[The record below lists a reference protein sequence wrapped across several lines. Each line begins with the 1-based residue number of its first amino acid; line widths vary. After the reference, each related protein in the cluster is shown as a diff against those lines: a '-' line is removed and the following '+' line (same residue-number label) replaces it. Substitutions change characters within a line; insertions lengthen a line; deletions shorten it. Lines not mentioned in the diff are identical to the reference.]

1 MPRFLLSILCLLCF
15 MNAETQAKVRV
26 HRETVH
32 EDREQARL
40 ELDALQK
47 SSPAAGEVRIMKMQI
62 RTGQV
67 EQMTLHS
74 SQTLPA
80 EDTQRVAYILQQ
92 LRLNPDYMRRTGGH
106 KRVGRWIRYSAPK
119 LFLSFNGEWKEIN
132 IYAIT
137 ATKEDSKRW
146 LLEENLLK
154 ELHSIV
160 ERNAPKQPN
169 EK

>member
-1 MPRFLLSILCLLCF
+1 MPKFFLAAICLLCF
-15 MNAETQAKVRV
+15 MCVETQAKVRV
-26 HRETVH
+26 HRETAI

-47 SSPAAGEVRIMKMQI
+47 FSPSAGEVRIMKM
-62 RTGQV
+62 
-67 EQMTLHS
+67 HS
-74 SQTLPA
+74 SQTIPA
-80 EDTQRVAYILQQ
+80 EDTQRIAYILQQ
-92 LRLNPDYMRRTGGH
+92 VRYNPDYVRRTGGC

-119 LFLSFNGEWKEIN
+119 LFLSFNGEWREVN

-137 ATKEDSKRW
+137 ATKEDNKRW

-154 ELHSIV
+154 ELLSIV

-169 EK
+169 KK

>member
-1 MPRFLLSILCLLCF
+1 MPRFLLSILCILCF
-15 MNAETQAKVRV
+15 MSAETQAKVRV
-26 HRETVH
+26 HRETAI

-47 SSPAAGEVRIMKMQI
+47 FFPSAGEVRIMKMQI
-62 RTGQV
+62 RTGKV

-74 SQTLPA
+74 SQTIPA
-80 EDTQRVAYILQQ
+80 EEMQRVAYILQQ
-92 LRLNPDYMRRTGGH
+92 LRLNPDYVRRTGGY

-119 LFLSFNGEWKEIN
+119 LFLSFNGKWREVN

-146 LLEENLLK
+146 LLGENLLK
-154 ELHSIV
+154 ELLSIV

-169 EK
+169 KN